1 MPVMSR
7 SLASKTA
14 WIWGGWAVVVLVLL
28 GLSLL
33 YGLSLHQQQQ
43 ASAWRQAEAV
53 TKMIGVRL
61 GGRLQHMDDILL
73 HTQDAFNR
81 FGPGLTDKDTMLRS
95 RSAMAEL
102 NPVVILNAAGD
113 PILSVPP
120 SLDNRDYSA
129 LIERAATV
137 NPTEI
142 FSFGWAEASGAVMA
156 RTLPLQFEDGT
167 FAGAVAVL
175 TPTSWIAQALSEPA
189 QAYGLSIRLLLDAQ
203 PLAHDQGVRDWTP
216 QAGAVREFDVMP
228 GELVLQARLQ
238 QDELDRQWWDSFKA
252 IAVVVSFS
260 GMALLLGALWLHRA
274 VVQQMRSAIAAEISA
289 KEALV
294 KARFLA
300 NMSHEL
306 RTPMTGVLGAVEL
319 LQDTQPSA
327 AQRSLLSLI
336 ESSGRHLMNILN
348 DVLDVSRMDFNA
360 MQLDLQPVALLQVLE
375 DVSQVLMPKARLQG
389 IALYAHL
396 DVQDSMTMR
405 MDVFRLTQVLTNLLG
420 NAIKFTLTGHVVLH
434 AWLQPQG
441 ERFCLKIELTDTGI
455 GIDAQQIQTLFQPF
469 SQADLST
476 SRRFGGSGLG
486 LLICKRLV
494 ELMGGQIGVDS
505 RLGQGSRFWVEIPVD
520 AQDGPHK
527 PPQPAA
533 ANTGLPSQVL
543 LCVSDPLLRQSLH
556 IHLHRLAVAPV
567 VCDLA
572 QAMHSPLRCL
582 IVDGDV
588 PLQGAGWDLGA
599 KQVLRVRSCAQS
611 VPPNEAA
618 VDSQGHA
625 AVLVEPIRRAD
636 LANLLRQQG
645 GVMDPA
651 QVLDRQDAPAAPS
664 TTLQGLSVLVAEDNP
679 VTQKILQMF
688 MKSMGCDAVFVENG
702 QQAIDAARE
711 RSFDV
716 VLMDCHMPGIDGY
729 AAARMIR
736 QSSLAQAG
744 QRHLPIIALTA
755 ATMPEDV
762 RLAMAA
768 GMDEVCSKPIDRRL
782 LSERLSYWRQQR
794 ERPVEDLA

>member
-1 MPVMSR
+1 MTMMSR
-7 SLASKTA
+7 SRASKTA
-14 WIWGGWAVVVLVLL
+14 WIWVGWAVVVLVLW

-53 TKMIGVRL
+53 TKMIGVRIL
-61 GGRLQHMDDILL
+61 GRLQHMDDIML

-81 FGPGLTDKDTMLRS
+81 FGPGLTDKDTMLKS
-95 RSAMAEL
+95 RNTIEDL
-102 NPVVILNAAGD
+102 HHVVILNAAGD

-120 SLDNRDYSA
+120 SLDTRDYSA
-129 LIERAATV
+129 LIERAVIATKTDV
-137 NPTEI
+137 
-142 FSFGWAEASGAVMA
+142 FSIGWAEASGAVMA
-156 RTLPLQFEDGT
+156 RAMNLQFEDGT

-175 TPTSWIAQALSEPA
+175 TPAAWIGEALSQPA
-189 QAYGLSIRLLLDAQ
+189 GAYGLSIRLLLHAQ
-203 PLAHDQGVRDWTP
+203 PLAQDQGASDWTQ
-216 QAGAVREFDVMP
+216 QADSVREFEVMP
-228 GELVLQARLQ
+228 GEMTLQVRLR

-260 GMALLLGALWLHRA
+260 CMALLLGALWLHRA
-274 VVQQMRSAIAAEISA
+274 VVQQMRSAVAAEISA

-319 LQDTQPSA
+319 LHDTQPSS

-360 MQLDLQPVALLQVLE
+360 MQLELEPGALLQVLE
-375 DVSQVLMPKARLQG
+375 DVSQGLMPKARLQG

-396 DVQDSMTMR
+396 DLHESMNLR

-420 NAIKFTLTGHVVLH
+420 NAIKFTMTGHVVLH
-434 AWLQPQG
+434 AWLQQEG
-441 ERFCLKIELTDTGI
+441 ERLCLKIELTDTGI
-455 GIDAQQIQTLFQPF
+455 GIDAHQMQTLFQPF

-486 LLICKRLV
+486 LLISKRLV
-494 ELMGGQIGVDS
+494 ELMGGQIGVES
-505 RLGQGSRFWVEIPVD
+505 RLGQGSRFWVDIPVD
-520 AQDGPHK
+520 AQDM
-527 PPQPAA
+527 QPMPTM
-533 ANTGLPSQVL
+533 ANAGMPSHVL
-543 LCVSDPLLRQSLH
+543 LCVSDPLLRRSLQ
-556 IHLHRLAVAPV
+556 IHLHRLAVEPV
-567 VCDLA
+567 ICDVA
-572 QAMHSPLRCL
+572 QAIHSPVQCL
-582 IVDGDV
+582 LLDGDMHRRGV
-588 PLQGAGWDLGA
+588 GWDLGD
-599 KQVLRVRSCAQS
+599 KQVLRVLSDAQTLQS
-611 VPPNEAA
+611 EEVPVAR
-618 VDSQGHA
+618 QGHE

-636 LANLLRQQG
+636 LASMLRQLCG
-645 GVMDPA
+645 AVAEPEPEPHEP
-651 QVLDRQDAPAAPS
+651 LDLASAPS
-664 TTLQGLSVLVAEDNP
+664 HALQGLSVLVAEDNP

-688 MKSMGCDAVFVENG
+688 MQSMGCDAVFVEDG
-702 QQAIDAARE
+702 QQAIDVALE

-729 AAARMIR
+729 AATRVIR
-736 QSSLAQAG
+736 ESMPAHRG

-762 RLAMAA
+762 QLAMAA
-768 GMDEVCSKPIDRRL
+768 GMDEVCSKPINRKL
-782 LSERLSYWRQQR
+782 LSERLMYWRQRR
-794 ERPVEDLA
+794 ESSVVDVA

>member
-1 MPVMSR
+1 MMSR
-7 SLASKTA
+7 SRASKTA
-14 WIWGGWAVVVLVLL
+14 WIWVGWAVVVLVLW

-53 TKMIGVRL
+53 TKMIGVRIL
-61 GGRLQHMDDILL
+61 GRLQHMDDIML

-81 FGPGLTDKDTMLRS
+81 FGPGLTDKDTMLKS
-95 RSAMAEL
+95 RNTIEDL
-102 NPVVILNAAGD
+102 HHVVILNAAGD

-120 SLDNRDYSA
+120 SLDTRDYSA
-129 LIERAATV
+129 LIERAVIATKTDV
-137 NPTEI
+137 
-142 FSFGWAEASGAVMA
+142 FSIGWAEASGAVMA
-156 RTLPLQFEDGT
+156 RAMNLQFEDGT

-175 TPTSWIAQALSEPA
+175 TPAAWIGEALSQPA
-189 QAYGLSIRLLLDAQ
+189 GAYGLSIRLLLHAQ
-203 PLAHDQGVRDWTP
+203 PLAQDQGASDWTQ
-216 QAGAVREFDVMP
+216 QADSVREFEVMP
-228 GELVLQARLQ
+228 GEMTLQVRLR

-260 GMALLLGALWLHRA
+260 CMALLLGALWLHRA
-274 VVQQMRSAIAAEISA
+274 VVQQMRSAVAAEISA

-319 LQDTQPSA
+319 LHDTQPSS

-360 MQLDLQPVALLQVLE
+360 MQLELEPGALLQVLE
-375 DVSQVLMPKARLQG
+375 DVSQGLMPKARLQG

-396 DVQDSMTMR
+396 DLHESMNLR

-420 NAIKFTLTGHVVLH
+420 NAIKFTMTGHVVLH
-434 AWLQPQG
+434 AWLQQEG
-441 ERFCLKIELTDTGI
+441 ERLCLKIELTDTGI
-455 GIDAQQIQTLFQPF
+455 GIDAHQMQTLFQPF

-486 LLICKRLV
+486 LLISKRLV
-494 ELMGGQIGVDS
+494 ELMGGQIGVES
-505 RLGQGSRFWVEIPVD
+505 RLGQGSRFWVDIPVD
-520 AQDGPHK
+520 AQDM
-527 PPQPAA
+527 QPMPTM
-533 ANTGLPSQVL
+533 ANAGMPSHVL
-543 LCVSDPLLRQSLH
+543 LCVSDPLLRRSLQ
-556 IHLHRLAVAPV
+556 IHLHRLAVEPV
-567 VCDLA
+567 ICDVA
-572 QAMHSPLRCL
+572 QAIHSPVQCL
-582 IVDGDV
+582 LLDGDMHRRGV
-588 PLQGAGWDLGA
+588 GWDLGD
-599 KQVLRVRSCAQS
+599 KQVLRVLSDAQTLQS
-611 VPPNEAA
+611 EEVPVAR
-618 VDSQGHA
+618 QGHE

-636 LANLLRQQG
+636 LASMLRQLCGAVAEPEPEPQE
-645 GVMDPA
+645 P
-651 QVLDRQDAPAAPS
+651 LDLASAPS
-664 TTLQGLSVLVAEDNP
+664 HALKGLSVLVAEDNP

-688 MKSMGCDAVFVENG
+688 MQSMGCDAVFVEDG
-702 QQAIDAARE
+702 QQAIDVALE

-729 AAARMIR
+729 AATRVIR
-736 QSSLAQAG
+736 ESMPAHRG

-762 RLAMAA
+762 QLAMAA
-768 GMDEVCSKPIDRRL
+768 GMDEVCSKPINRKL
-782 LSERLSYWRQQR
+782 LSERLMYWRQRR
-794 ERPVEDLA
+794 ESSVVDVA

>member
-1 MPVMSR
+1 MMSR
-7 SLASKTA
+7 SRASKTA
-14 WIWGGWAVVVLVLL
+14 WIWVGWAVVVLVLW

-53 TKMIGVRL
+53 TKMIGVRIL
-61 GGRLQHMDDILL
+61 GRLQHMDDIML

-81 FGPGLTDKDTMLRS
+81 FGPGLTDKDTMLTS
-95 RSAMAEL
+95 RNTIEDL
-102 NPVVILNAAGD
+102 HHVVILNAAGD

-120 SLDNRDYSA
+120 SLDTRDYSA
-129 LIERAATV
+129 LIERAVIATKTDV
-137 NPTEI
+137 
-142 FSFGWAEASGAVMA
+142 FSIGWAEASGAVMA
-156 RTLPLQFEDGT
+156 RAMNLQFEDGT

-175 TPTSWIAQALSEPA
+175 TPAAWIGEALSQPA
-189 QAYGLSIRLLLDAQ
+189 RAYGLSIRLLLHAQ
-203 PLAHDQGVRDWTP
+203 PLAQDQGASDWTQ
-216 QAGAVREFDVMP
+216 QADSVREFEVMP
-228 GELVLQARLQ
+228 GEMTLQVRLR

-260 GMALLLGALWLHRA
+260 CMALLLGALWLHRA
-274 VVQQMRSAIAAEISA
+274 VVQQMRSAVAAEISA

-319 LQDTQPSA
+319 LHDTQPSS

-360 MQLDLQPVALLQVLE
+360 MQLELEPGALLQVLE

-396 DVQDSMTMR
+396 DLHESMNLR

-420 NAIKFTLTGHVVLH
+420 NAIKFTMTGHVVLH
-434 AWLQPQG
+434 AWLQQEG
-441 ERFCLKIELTDTGI
+441 ERLCLKIELTDTGI
-455 GIDAQQIQTLFQPF
+455 GIDAHQMQTLFQPF

-486 LLICKRLV
+486 LLISKRLV

-505 RLGQGSRFWVEIPVD
+505 RLGQGSRFWVDIPVD
-520 AQDGPHK
+520 AQDM
-527 PPQPAA
+527 PPMPAM
-533 ANTGLPSQVL
+533 ANLGMPSHVL
-543 LCVSDPLLRQSLH
+543 LCVSDPLLRRSLQ
-556 IHLHRLAVAPV
+556 IHLHRLAVEPV
-567 VCDLA
+567 ICDVA
-572 QAMHSPLRCL
+572 QAIHSPVQCL
-582 IVDGDV
+582 LLDGDMHRRGV
-588 PLQGAGWDLGA
+588 GWDLGD
-599 KQVLRVRSCAQS
+599 KQVLRVLSDAQTLQS
-611 VPPNEAA
+611 EEVPVAR
-618 VDSQGHA
+618 QGHE

-636 LANLLRQQG
+636 LASMLRQLCGAVAEPEPEPQE
-645 GVMDPA
+645 P
-651 QVLDRQDAPAAPS
+651 LDLASAPS
-664 TTLQGLSVLVAEDNP
+664 HALKGLSVLVAEDNP

-688 MKSMGCDAVFVENG
+688 MKSMGCDAVFVGDG
-702 QQAIDAARE
+702 QQAIDVARE

-729 AAARMIR
+729 AATRVIR
-736 QSSLAQAG
+736 ESMPAHRG

-762 RLAMAA
+762 QLAMAA
-768 GMDEVCSKPIDRRL
+768 GMDEVCSKPINRKL
-782 LSERLSYWRQQR
+782 LSERLMYWRQRR
-794 ERPVEDLA
+794 ESSVVDVA

>member
-1 MPVMSR
+1 MISR
-7 SLASKTA
+7 SRASKTA
-14 WIWGGWAVVVLVLL
+14 WIWGGWAVVVVLLL

-33 YGLSLHQQQQ
+33 YGLSLHHQQQ

-53 TKMIGVRL
+53 TKMIRVRIL
-61 GGRLQHMDDILL
+61 GRLQHMDDILL
-73 HTQDAFNR
+73 HTQDAFSR
-81 FGPGLTDKDTMLRS
+81 FGPGLTDKDTMLNS
-95 RSAMAEL
+95 RNAIADAHH
-102 NPVVILNAAGD
+102 VVILNAAGD

-120 SLDNRDYSA
+120 ALDTRDYSA
-129 LIERAATV
+129 LIERAAMASKTD
-137 NPTEI
+137 I
-142 FSFGWAEASGAVMA
+142 FSYGWAGTSGAVMA
-156 RTLPLQFEDGT
+156 RALPLQYEDGT

-175 TPTSWIAQALSEPA
+175 TPAAWIREALSEPA
-189 QAYGLSIRLLLDAQ
+189 QAYGLSIRLLLHAQ
-203 PLAHDQGVRDWTP
+203 PLAQDQIATDWMRP
-216 QAGAVREFDVMP
+216 AGAVREFEVMP
-228 GELVLQARLQ
+228 GEMMLQVCLR

-260 GMALLLGALWLHRA
+260 CLALLLGALWLHRA
-274 VVQQMRSAIAAEISA
+274 VVQQVKSAIAAEISA

-319 LQDTQPSA
+319 LHDTQPSS

-360 MQLDLQPVALLQVLE
+360 MQLDLQPLALLQVLE
-375 DVSQVLMPKARLQG
+375 NVSQGLMPKARLQG

-396 DVQDSMTMR
+396 DVHESMTVR

-434 AWLQPQG
+434 ARLQQQG
-441 ERFCLKIELTDTGI
+441 ERLCLKIELTDTGI
-455 GIDAQQIQTLFQPF
+455 GIDAQQIHALFQPF

-486 LLICKRLV
+486 LLISKRLV

-505 RLGQGSRFWVEIPVD
+505 QLGQGSRFWVDIPVD
-520 AQDGPHK
+520 EEAV
-527 PPQPAA
+527 QPMPAM
-533 ANTGLPSQVL
+533 ANAGMPARVL
-543 LCVSDPLLRQSLH
+543 VCVRDPLLRRSLQ
-556 IHLHRLAVAPV
+556 IHLHRLAVEPV
-567 VCDLA
+567 MCEMA
-572 QAMHSPLRCL
+572 QAMQSPVQCL
-582 IVDGDV
+582 LMDD
-588 PLQGAGWDLGA
+588 DLLPQRNRSDWRG
-599 KQVLRVRSCAQS
+599 KQVLRVRSCAQTMQLE
-611 VPPNEAA
+611 EAPM
-618 VDSQGHA
+618 DRQGQD

-636 LANLLRQQG
+636 LANMLRELCG
-645 GVMDPA
+645 AVVKPEPEPVAHA
-651 QVLDRQDAPAAPS
+651 QLDSASAPPNA
-664 TTLQGLSVLVAEDNP
+664 LHGLRVLVAEDNP

-688 MKSMGCDAVFVENG
+688 MQSMGCDAVFVEDG
-702 QQAIDAARE
+702 QQAIDVARE

-716 VLMDCHMPGIDGY
+716 VLMDCHMPGVDGY
-729 AAARMIR
+729 AAARVIR
-736 QSSLAQAG
+736 GSMPAHAE

-782 LSERLSYWRQQR
+782 LSERLAYWRRQLESSR
-794 ERPVEDLA
+794 VDLG

>member
-1 MPVMSR
+1 MSMISR
-7 SLASKTA
+7 NRASKTA
-14 WIWGGWAVVVLVLL
+14 WIWAGWAVVVVVLL

-33 YGLSLHQQQQ
+33 YGLSLHRQQQ

-53 TKMIGVRL
+53 TKMIGVRIV
-61 GGRLQHMDDILL
+61 GRLQHMDDILL
-73 HTQDAFNR
+73 HTQDAFSR
-81 FGPGLTDKDTMLRS
+81 VGPGLTDKDTMLKS
-95 RSAMAEL
+95 RNAIAEL
-102 NPVVILNAAGD
+102 HHVVILNAAGD

-120 SLDNRDYSA
+120 RLDTRDYSA
-129 LIERAATV
+129 LIERAVMATK
-137 NPTEI
+137 TDI
-142 FSFGWAEASGAVMA
+142 FSFGWAELSGAVMA
-156 RTLPLQFEDGT
+156 RTMNLQFEDDT

-175 TPTSWIAQALSEPA
+175 TPAAWISEALSEPA
-189 QAYGLSIRLLLDAQ
+189 QAYGLSIRLLLHAQ
-203 PLAHDQGVRDWTP
+203 PLAQDQGLTDWTQ
-216 QAGAVREFDVMP
+216 QAGAVREFEVMP
-228 GELVLQARLQ
+228 GEMLLQVRLR

-260 GMALLLGALWLHRA
+260 CIALLLGALWLHRA

-319 LQDTQPSA
+319 LQDTQPTS
-327 AQRSLLSLI
+327 AQRGLLSLI

-360 MQLDLQPVALLQVLE
+360 MQLDLQPGSLLQVLQ
-375 DVSQVLMPKARLQG
+375 DVSQGLMPKARLQG

-396 DVQDSMTMR
+396 DVDESMTVR

-434 AWLQPQG
+434 AWLQQQG
-441 ERFCLKIELTDTGI
+441 ERLCLKIELTDTGI
-455 GIDAQQIQTLFQPF
+455 GIDADQIQALFQPF

-486 LLICKRLV
+486 LLISKRLV
-494 ELMGGQIGVDS
+494 ELMDGQIGVDS
-505 RLGQGSRFWVEIPVD
+505 QLGQGSRFWVDIPVD
-520 AQDGPHK
+520 QEVV
-527 PPQPAA
+527 QPMPAM
-533 ANTGLPSQVL
+533 ANAGLPTHVL
-543 LCVSDPLLRQSLH
+543 LCVSDPLLRRSLQ
-556 IHLHRLAVAPV
+556 IHLHRLAVETV
-567 VCDLA
+567 ICDIV
-572 QAMHSPLRCL
+572 QAMHSNVHCL
-582 IVDGDV
+582 IMDGDMHQ
-588 PLQGAGWDLGA
+588 QGDGWDFGA
-599 KQVLRVRSCAQS
+599 KQVLRVRSCAQTLQLEDA
-611 VPPNEAA
+611 PM
-618 VDSQGHA
+618 DHQGRG

-636 LANLLRQQG
+636 LASMLRELCGAVAEPVPQE
-645 GVMDPA
+645 P
-651 QVLDRQDAPAAPS
+651 LDSASVPS
-664 TTLQGLSVLVAEDNP
+664 NALHGLSVLVAEDNP

-688 MKSMGCDAVFVENG
+688 MKSLGCDAVFVEDG
-702 QQAIDAARE
+702 QQAIDVARE

-729 AAARMIR
+729 AAARVIR
-736 QSSLAQAG
+736 ESMSAQAG

-782 LSERLSYWRQQR
+782 LSERLTYWRQRR
-794 ERPVEDLA
+794 ERLAVDVT

>member
-1 MPVMSR
+1 MPMMSR
-7 SLASKTA
+7 SHASKTA
-14 WIWGGWAVVVLVLL
+14 WIWLGWAVVVLVLW

-53 TKMIGVRL
+53 TKMIGVRIL
-61 GGRLQHMDDILL
+61 GRLQHMDDIML

-81 FGPGLTDKDTMLRS
+81 FGPGLTGKDTMLRS
-95 RSAMAEL
+95 RNTIADL
-102 NPVVILNAAGD
+102 HHVVILNAAGD

-120 SLDNRDYSA
+120 GLDTRDYSA
-129 LIERAATV
+129 LIDRAVIATKTDV
-137 NPTEI
+137 

-156 RTLPLQFEDGT
+156 RAMNLQFEDGT

-175 TPTSWIAQALSEPA
+175 TPAAWIGEALSEPA
-189 QAYGLSIRLLLDAQ
+189 RAYGLSIRLLLHAQ
-203 PLAHDQGVRDWTP
+203 PLAQDQGASDWTQ
-216 QAGAVREFDVMP
+216 QAGLVREFEVMP
-228 GELVLQARLQ
+228 GEMTLQVRLR

-260 GMALLLGALWLHRA
+260 CMALLLGALWLHRA
-274 VVQQMRSAIAAEISA
+274 VVQQMRSAVAAEISA

-319 LQDTQPSA
+319 LHDTQPSS

-360 MQLDLQPVALLQVLE
+360 MQLELEPGALLQVLE

-396 DVQDSMTMR
+396 DLHESVNLR

-420 NAIKFTLTGHVVLH
+420 NAIKFTMTGHVVLH
-434 AWLQPQG
+434 AWLQQED
-441 ERFCLKIELTDTGI
+441 ERLCLKIELTDTGI
-455 GIDAQQIQTLFQPF
+455 GIDAHQMQTLFQPF

-486 LLICKRLV
+486 LLISKRLV

-505 RLGQGSRFWVEIPVD
+505 RLGQGSRFWVDIPVD
-520 AQDGPHK
+520 AQDM
-527 PPQPAA
+527 PPMPAM
-533 ANTGLPSQVL
+533 ANLGMPSHVL
-543 LCVSDPLLRQSLH
+543 LCVSDPLLRRSLQ
-556 IHLHRLAVAPV
+556 IHLHRLAVEPV
-567 VCDLA
+567 ICDVA
-572 QAMHSPLRCL
+572 QAIQSPVQCL
-582 IVDGDV
+582 LMDGDM
-588 PLQGAGWDLGA
+588 LRQGVGWDLGD
-599 KQVLRVRSCAQS
+599 KQVLRVLSDAQTLQS
-611 VPPNEAA
+611 EEVPVAR
-618 VDSQGHA
+618 QGHE

-636 LANLLRQQG
+636 LASMLRQLCGAVAEPEPQE
-645 GVMDPA
+645 P
-651 QVLDRQDAPAAPS
+651 LDSASAPS
-664 TTLQGLSVLVAEDNP
+664 HALKGLSVLVAEDNP

-688 MKSMGCDAVFVENG
+688 MKSMGCDAVFVGDG
-702 QQAIDAARE
+702 QQAIDVARE

-729 AAARMIR
+729 AAARVIR
-736 QSSLAQAG
+736 ESMPAHAG

-768 GMDEVCSKPIDRRL
+768 GMDEVCSKPINRKL
-782 LSERLSYWRQQR
+782 LSERLMYWRQRR
-794 ERPVEDLA
+794 ERPVVDVA

>member
-1 MPVMSR
+1 MMSR
-7 SLASKTA
+7 SHASKTA
-14 WIWGGWAVVVLVLL
+14 WIWLGWAVVVLVLW

-53 TKMIGVRL
+53 TKMIGVRIL
-61 GGRLQHMDDILL
+61 GRLQHMDDIML

-81 FGPGLTDKDTMLRS
+81 FGPGLTDKDTMLKS
-95 RSAMAEL
+95 RNTIEDL
-102 NPVVILNAAGD
+102 HHVVILNAAGD

-120 SLDNRDYSA
+120 GLDTRDYSA
-129 LIERAATV
+129 LIDRAVIATKTDV
-137 NPTEI
+137 

-156 RTLPLQFEDGT
+156 RAMNLQFEDGT

-175 TPTSWIAQALSEPA
+175 TPAAWIGEALSEPA
-189 QAYGLSIRLLLDAQ
+189 RAYGLSIRLLLHAQ
-203 PLAHDQGVRDWTP
+203 PLAQDQGASDWTQ
-216 QAGAVREFDVMP
+216 QAGLVREFEVMP
-228 GELVLQARLQ
+228 GEMTLQVRLR

-260 GMALLLGALWLHRA
+260 CMALLLGALWLHRA
-274 VVQQMRSAIAAEISA
+274 VVQQMRSAVAAEISA

-319 LQDTQPSA
+319 LLDTQPSS

-360 MQLDLQPVALLQVLE
+360 IQLELEPGALLQVLE
-375 DVSQVLMPKARLQG
+375 DVSQGLMPKARLQG

-396 DVQDSMTMR
+396 DLHESMNLR

-420 NAIKFTLTGHVVLH
+420 NAIKFTMAGHVVLH
-434 AWLQPQG
+434 AWLQQED
-441 ERFCLKIELTDTGI
+441 ERLCLKIELTDTGI
-455 GIDAQQIQTLFQPF
+455 GIDAHQMQALFQPF

-486 LLICKRLV
+486 LLISKRLV

-505 RLGQGSRFWVEIPVD
+505 RLGQGSRFWVDIPVD
-520 AQDGPHK
+520 AQDM
-527 PPQPAA
+527 QPMPDM
-533 ANTGLPSQVL
+533 ANLGMPSHVL
-543 LCVSDPLLRQSLH
+543 LCVSDPLLRRSLQ
-556 IHLHRLAVAPV
+556 IHLHRLAVEPV
-567 VCDLA
+567 ICDVA
-572 QAMHSPLRCL
+572 QAIHSPVQCL
-582 IVDGDV
+582 LLDGDMHR
-588 PLQGAGWDLGA
+588 QGGGWDLGD
-599 KQVLRVRSCAQS
+599 KQVLRVLSDAQTLQS
-611 VPPNEAA
+611 EEVPVAR
-618 VDSQGHA
+618 QGHE

-636 LANLLRQQG
+636 LASMLRQLCGAVAEPEPEPQE
-645 GVMDPA
+645 P
-651 QVLDRQDAPAAPS
+651 LDLASAPS
-664 TTLQGLSVLVAEDNP
+664 HALKGLSVLVAEDNP

-688 MKSMGCDAVFVENG
+688 MKSMGCDAVFVQDG
-702 QQAIDAARE
+702 QQAIDVARE

-729 AAARMIR
+729 AAARVIR
-736 QSSLAQAG
+736 ESMPAHAG

-768 GMDEVCSKPIDRRL
+768 GMDEVCSKPINRKL
-782 LSERLSYWRQQR
+782 LSERLMYWRQRR
-794 ERPVEDLA
+794 ESPVVDVA